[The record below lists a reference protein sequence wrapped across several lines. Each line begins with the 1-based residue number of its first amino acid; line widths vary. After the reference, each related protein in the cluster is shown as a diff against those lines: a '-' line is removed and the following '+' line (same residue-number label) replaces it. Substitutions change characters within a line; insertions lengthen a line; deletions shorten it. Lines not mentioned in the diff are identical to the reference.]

1 MKRSVAAFAALALC
15 GAAAAAQPGQ
25 GVEVL
30 HAWTTGAEAAALS
43 VLKGSLERQGV
54 KWSDLAV
61 AGSSEV
67 AMATLRARVA
77 AGNPP
82 AAAQMQGF
90 DIAGWALQGTL
101 SDVGDVAAR
110 EGWDKVVPGAL
121 QQFSRQGGK
130 WVAVPVNVHSTNWV
144 WANKAVLDQ
153 AGVSTMPVTWD
164 EFVAALDRVQK
175 SGAIALAHGGQP
187 WQDATLFDGVVMSTG
202 GIEFYRKAFLQ
213 QDKAALGSDTMQ
225 RAFDRMAVLRRYVD
239 KDAAQRDWRV
249 ASAMVVNGQAG
260 FQVMADWAKGEFV
273 NAKKVPGKDFLCIR
287 FPGTQGMVSFN
298 ADQLALFKVAGAARH
313 AAQKKLAS
321 AIMDPAF
328 QSAFNAAKGSVPARI
343 DVSSAAFDDCG
354 KKAMADLAEA
364 NSRNTLVGSMA
375 HGHAVP
381 APVKT
386 AFYETI
392 TRHFNGVIDS
402 KTAVKEMVAAVA
414 R

>member
-1 MKRSVAAFAALALC
+1 MKRSVAALAALALC
-15 GAAAAAQPGQ
+15 GVAAAQQGQ

-30 HAWTTGAEAAALS
+30 HGWTSGAEAAALS
-43 VLKGSLERQGV
+43 VLKGNLERQGV

-67 AMATLRARVA
+67 AAATLRARVA

-90 DIAGWALQGTL
+90 DILGWALQGAL
-101 SDVGDVAAR
+101 SDLGDVAAR

-175 SGAIALAHGGQP
+175 SGAVALAHGGQP

-202 GIEFYRKAFLQ
+202 GIEFYRKAFIQ
-213 QDKAALGSDTMQ
+213 QDKAALGSETMQ
-225 RAFDRMAVLRRYVD
+225 RAFDRMAVLHRYVD
-239 KDAAQRDWRV
+239 KGAAQRDWRV
-249 ASAMVVNGQAG
+249 ASGMVVGGQAA
-260 FQVMADWAKGEFV
+260 FQVMADWAKSEFV
-273 NAKKVPGKDFLCIR
+273 NAKKVPGRDFLCIR
-287 FPGTQGMVSFN
+287 FPGTQGMVSFT
-298 ADQLALFKVAGAARH
+298 ADQFALFKVAGAGKA

-321 AIMDPAF
+321 AVMDPAF
-328 QSAFNAAKGSVPARI
+328 QSSFNAAKGSVPART
-343 DVSSAAFDDCG
+343 DVPSTAFDDCG
-354 KKAMADLAEA
+354 KKAVADLAEA

-381 APVKT
+381 APVK
-386 AFYETI
+386 AIFHDVI
-392 TRHFNGVIDS
+392 SRHFNGVIDS
-402 KTAVKEMVAAVA
+402 RTAVKEMAAAVA